1 MWRGGNATVTYDF
14 HAFYSNGDEYE
25 RLAFDRLTDG
35 SLQPRA
41 LPEGARMPRLPA
53 ADALVMSEG
62 VWGAAPDKFLGRHE
76 PAMAQ
81 LTALFRC
88 ATASFAGPI
97 GWVSGDSSENLG
109 SRHYKP
115 PPAEWLPWLRN
126 ATSQRGS
133 STIVVE
139 RAQMVRE
146 ATRAGIPMDH
156 GFRGDVAYG
165 SRILLELLTGGL
177 TPPPGQCG
185 GHD

>member
-139 RAQMVRE
+139 RAQMVRGRRRG
-146 ATRAGIPMDH
+146 RA
-156 GFRGDVAYG
+156 
-165 SRILLELLTGGL
+165 SRWITASGETWPTEQDL
-177 TPPPGQCG
+177 P
-185 GHD
+185 